1 MIFRK
6 DEQDYN
12 GNVYQHAVLER
23 IEEAV
28 NDKLSFEESYGNE
41 RLLRK
46 EEAEKL
52 IVGLYSLIED
62 INK

>member
-1 MIFRK
+1 MIFRTH
-6 DEQDYN
+6 EQDY
-12 GNVYQHAVLER
+12 GGHVYQHAVLER

-28 NDKLSFEESYGNE
+28 NDKLSFEEDYGNQ

-46 EEAEKL
+46 EDAEKL
-52 IVGLYSLIED
+52 IVGLYNLIED

>member
-6 DEQDYN
+6 DEQDYE
-12 GNVYQHAVLER
+12 GCVYQHAVLER

-28 NDKLSFEESYGNE
+28 NDKLSFDQSYNNE

-46 EEAEKL
+46 DEAEKL
-52 IVGLYSLIED
+52 IVGLYNLIEE
-62 INK
+62 INN